1 VYISI
6 SKTSSVT
13 YCSDWV
19 REERYFAERMS
30 APPRETKSTAGFHTG
45 GAFLM

>member
-1 VYISI
+1 
-6 SKTSSVT
+6 VT
-13 YCSDWV
+13 YCSGWV

>member
-1 VYISI
+1 MA
-6 SKTSSVT
+6 

-19 REERYFAERMS
+19 REERYFAERLS
-30 APPRETKSTAGFHTG
+30 APSRETKSTAGFHTG